1 MTCFRVQV
9 LVELAAGPG
18 PAEGKGSGGELGWE
32 GRRPSPGPSSWR
44 FWDPAVLGSA
54 SGAAHLCVGGLA
66 TGDEKS
72 VTSTWITCTSVEGQE
87 QVPEA
92 LQAEGRA
99 RGSSA
104 GVTWALKKATAG
116 EQLGRSS
123 EVTWRC
129 RLTQQ
134 PRS

>member
-1 MTCFRVQV
+1 M
-9 LVELAAGPG
+9 
-18 PAEGKGSGGELGWE
+18 
-32 GRRPSPGPSSWR
+32 
-44 FWDPAVLGSA
+44 
-54 SGAAHLCVGGLA
+54 GGLA

-123 EVTWRC
+123 EVMWRC